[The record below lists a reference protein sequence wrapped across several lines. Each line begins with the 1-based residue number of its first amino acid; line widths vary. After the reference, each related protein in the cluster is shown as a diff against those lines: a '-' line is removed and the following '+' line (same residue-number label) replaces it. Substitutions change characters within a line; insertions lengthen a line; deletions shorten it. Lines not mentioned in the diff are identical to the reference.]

1 MTPTDLAWLPAIE
14 LAARIRTKAV
24 SPVEV
29 VDLVLARIERWNPR
43 LNAFCA
49 VTAEDARE
57 AASAAE
63 VSVMTGEPLG
73 PLHGVPV
80 SVKDLVFTRRVPTT
94 AGSRLF
100 ADHVPEE
107 DAVVVERLKG
117 AGAILIG
124 KTTTPEFGHKGVT
137 DSPLFGVTRNPW
149 NPEMTPGGSSGGA
162 GAAVAAGLGPLAVGT
177 DGGGSIRIPAS
188 FCGIYGLKP
197 SFGRVP
203 SYPNFPGWHGV
214 SVTGPMTR
222 TVRDAALMLDVIA
235 GPDDRDRHSL
245 PAEAGASYLAACDAG
260 IAGLSVAWSPDLG
273 HARVDPE
280 VARLCGHAA
289 ERFESL
295 GCHVE
300 VVTPSWDDPE
310 ETFRAMG
317 AAEMHAAWGRAMA
330 DDPERL
336 DQSLVALL
344 RYGRTV
350 GIETYLGA
358 LQRREAFWTDVQRF
372 LARFDLLITPT
383 VAVPPFPTGRP
394 AVKEIDGHPVSPLG
408 WLPFTFPF
416 NLTGQPAATVPVGFT
431 SAGLPV
437 GLQIVG
443 RRHGERAVLAAS
455 AAFEAA
461 APWAAHRPAVD

>member
-1 MTPTDLAWLPAIE
+1 MAPSDLAWLPALE
-14 LAARIRTKAV
+14 LAGLIRTKAV
-24 SPVEV
+24 SPVDV
-29 VDLVLARIERWNPR
+29 IDAVLARIERLNHG
-43 LNAFCA
+43 LNAFCT

-63 VSVMTGEPLG
+63 VAVMTGESLG
-73 PLHGVPV
+73 HLHGVPF
-80 SVKDLVFTRRVPTT
+80 SVKDLVFTRRVLTT

-124 KTTTPEFGHKGVT
+124 KTATPELGHKGVT

-149 NPEMTPGGSSGGA
+149 NPELTPGGSSGGA

-203 SYPNFPGWHGV
+203 SYPEFPGWHGV
-214 SVTGPMTR
+214 TVTGPMTR
-222 TVRDAALMLDVIA
+222 TVRDAALMLDVMA

-245 PAEAGASYLAACDAG
+245 PADAGGSYLAACDVG
-260 IAGLSVAWSPDLG
+260 FAGLSVAWSPDLG

-280 VARLCGHAA
+280 VEELCGRAA

-300 VVTPSWDDPE
+300 VVTPSWEDPE
-310 ETFRAMG
+310 EIFRVMG
-317 AAEMHAAWGRAMA
+317 AAEMHAAWGQAMV
-330 DDPERL
+330 DGPERL
-336 DQSLVALL
+336 DRSLVALL
-344 RYGRTV
+344 RFGGTI
-350 GIETYLGA
+350 GIEAYLRA
-358 LQRREAFWTDVQRF
+358 LRRREEFWTDVQRF

-383 VAVPPFPTGRP
+383 VTVPPFATGRP
-394 AVKEIDGHPVSPLG
+394 GLKEINGHPVSPLG

-431 SAGLPV
+431 AAGLPV

-443 RRHGERAVLAAS
+443 RRHGERTVLAAS

-461 APWAAHRPAVD
+461 APWAARRPAVD